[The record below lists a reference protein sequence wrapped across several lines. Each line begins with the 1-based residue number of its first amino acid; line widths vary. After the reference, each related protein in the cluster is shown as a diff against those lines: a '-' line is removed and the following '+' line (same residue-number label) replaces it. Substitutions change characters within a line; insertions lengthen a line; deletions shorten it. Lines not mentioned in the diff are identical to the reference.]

1 MTEPSFTRNLRPEP
15 TPLGRQTSTQT
26 EQRPL
31 EFSRPRLASPWCN
44 ADPPRA
50 STNTTIL
57 LECHFADSTIS
68 QRICVCIEH
77 LKQLI
82 RTDRLLLN
90 ADNVNCRYT
99 SDFRI
104 PRSILSIYCNV
115 PHNQN
120 LTVHFDETSVRLINL
135 APLPSPA
142 CPNYNLAQHLEIQ
155 TSIKCQMRSL
165 PDMLPI
171 SYQLPETTD
180 IGPNCQNVFEH
191 LDITLCHAA
200 PLVKEPPPL
209 RERFLQL
216 SILIPPTWT
225 LPASHRPDF
234 LPKEPLSP
242 TEIDSLS
249 KPIPTTPDHQ
259 IRPSTL
265 MIPDPLNWPATRPPS
280 ALGPDDS
287 SEPILTLDPQSYAQ
301 CLTTQQD
308 YATLLYQNI
317 TRVSPSTHDTTD
329 ARLATSYTS
338 QTLVRPLTPRDSRP
352 TEQLRNLS
360 ISDIFDPPPS
370 YTTE

>member
-1 MTEPSFTRNLRPEP
+1 MTELSFTRNLRPEP

-26 EQRPL
+26 EQWPL

-44 ADPPRA
+44 ADLPRA
-50 STNTTIL
+50 STNSTIL
-57 LECHFADSTIS
+57 LECRFADSTIS
-68 QRICVCIEH
+68 QRICVCTEH

-90 ADNVNCRYT
+90 ADATNCRYT

-120 LTVHFDETSVRLINL
+120 LNVHFDETSVRLINL

-142 CPNYNLAQHLEIQ
+142 CPNYDLAQHLETQ

-165 PDMLPI
+165 PDTLPI
-171 SYQLPETTD
+171 SYQLPGTTD
-180 IGPNCQNVFEH
+180 IGPDYQNVFEH

-200 PLVKEPPPL
+200 PLVKEPPLL
-209 RERFLQL
+209 RERLFQL
-216 SILIPPTWT
+216 SILIPPFWT
-225 LPASHRPDF
+225 LLSSHRPDF
-234 LPKEPLSP
+234 LPKEPLSS

-249 KPIPTTPDHQ
+249 KPIPTTPGHR

-265 MIPDPLNWPATRPPS
+265 MIPDPLNWPTTRPSS

-308 YATLLYQNI
+308 YATLLYHDI
-317 TRVSPSTHDTTD
+317 TEVSPPSLDTNDT
-329 ARLATSYTS
+329 RPATSYTS
-338 QTLVRPLTPRDSRP
+338 QTLVRPLSPSDSR
-352 TEQLRNLS
+352 TTDYVRDLS
-360 ISDIFDPPPS
+360 ISDTIGPPPS
-370 YTTE
+370 YTTD